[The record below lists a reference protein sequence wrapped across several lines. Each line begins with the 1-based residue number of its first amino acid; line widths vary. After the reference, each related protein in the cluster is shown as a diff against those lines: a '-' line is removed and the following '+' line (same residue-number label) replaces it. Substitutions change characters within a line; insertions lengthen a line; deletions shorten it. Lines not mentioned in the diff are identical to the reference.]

1 MLDSNMKLVM
11 KHSISILAIA
21 ATALLV
27 SCEKFLDEKPQSEL
41 TKEATEVSSLESA
54 YKTVSD
60 AQSELNGVYALF
72 KADIYEAC
80 NYYFGDCMTDNCY
93 IGGDGVN
100 EEQFD
105 NIALTATNSLIGIM
119 WSQYY
124 AVVGS
129 ATNVIENTKLM
140 DSSIIDDVT
149 RAQIIADAKF
159 ARAYV
164 LFDIVRL
171 WGAAPMALLLIPS
184 ITAENLDEW
193 YPIMY
198 PARTSEDDIYKQI
211 LEDLDQSTIDNLP
224 SKNHGAFLGS
234 KGAAYALLA
243 KVYATMGEKSTRDY
257 NKVIEYCQ
265 KVENEGY
272 SLVDNFDDLWT
283 VTNKFSSESIF
294 EMYFSD
300 AAEQHNWAYWV
311 LLSDKS
317 GDVVVSW
324 RRYCTPTQDLL
335 AKYDKDNDVRYGSSF
350 YWASV
355 PYDTYYPAK
364 NYPLAYKIRQK
375 ESDIILMRLADILLL
390 KAEAL
395 VETGNYKEAM
405 EIVNNKIRSRAHVAA
420 INATSADQARL
431 AVENERQ
438 LELVLEGQR
447 WFDLVRNDR
456 LEAVMKTA
464 HDKNGNLRFTE
475 IPSWRQKFP
484 IPQDQIDINERL
496 TQNEGY

>member
-1 MLDSNMKLVM
+1 MTIDM
-11 KHSISILAIA
+11 KHSIFNLTIIGLS
-21 ATALLV
+21 LV
-27 SCEKFLDEKPQSEL
+27 ACEKFLDEKPQSEL
-41 TKEATEVSSLESA
+41 TKEATEVSVLESA
-54 YKTVSD
+54 YKSVSD

-105 NIALTATNSLIGIM
+105 NMTLSATNSLIAIM

-124 AVVGS
+124 AIVGS

-149 RAQIIADAKF
+149 RAKIIADAKF
-159 ARAYV
+159 ARAFV

-171 WGAAPMALLLIPS
+171 WGDAPMALQLIPS

-198 PARTSEDDIYKQI
+198 PARSSEEDIYKQI
-211 LEDLDQSTIDNLP
+211 LDDLNQETIDNLP
-224 SKNHGAFLGS
+224 SRNTGAFSGS
-234 KGAAYALLA
+234 KGAAYGLLA
-243 KVYATMGEKSTRDY
+243 KVYATMGEKSDRDY

-265 KVENEGY
+265 KVEDEGY
-272 SLVDNFDDLWT
+272 RLVDNFDDLWT
-283 VTNKFSSESIF
+283 VTGKFSSESIF

-311 LLSDKS
+311 LLTDKS

-324 RRYCTPTQDLL
+324 RRYCTPTQDLI
-335 AKYDKDNDVRYGSSF
+335 AKFDKENDVRYASSF
-350 YWASV
+350 YWTSV

-395 VETGNYKEAM
+395 VETGKTEDAM
-405 EIVNNKIRSRAHVAA
+405 KIVNQIRSRAHVASVSA
-420 INATSADQARL
+420 SSADQARL

-447 WFDLVRNDR
+447 WFDLVRTGR

-464 HDKNGNLRFTE
+464 HDKNGNLRFAE
-475 IPSWRQKFP
+475 VPAWRQKFP